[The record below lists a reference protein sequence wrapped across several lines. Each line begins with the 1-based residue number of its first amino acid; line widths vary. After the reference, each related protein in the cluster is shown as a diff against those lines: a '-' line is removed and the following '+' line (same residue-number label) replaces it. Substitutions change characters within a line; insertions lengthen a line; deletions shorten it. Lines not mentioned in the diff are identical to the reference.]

1 MAKREPCSEEIYPDD
16 LGFPEEAVRLGRD
29 AHFRAIFKMVERR
42 MANRDHAYFEAW
54 NEYAEK
60 VKPSRDAM
68 RKRFEELP
76 DA

>member
-1 MAKREPCSEEIYPDD
+1 MAKKEPCTEEIYPDD
-16 LGFPEEAVRLGRD
+16 LGFPYEAVRLGRD

-42 MANRDHAYFEAW
+42 MANREMAYQQAW
-54 NEYAEK
+54 DEFADK

-68 RKRFEELP
+68 RQRIEELP